1 MNTPWISRRQT
12 LLAGAGIAL
21 LHAGLSRAAGAPG
34 PADRSASFPA
44 LAALERRAGGR
55 LGVCALDL
63 RSGARIGHRQH
74 ERFGLCSSFKL
85 PLAAMV
91 LREADAGR
99 LQLDQWLA
107 FGEADLV
114 AHAPVTR
121 QHLAAGGMSALAL
134 AEATQTTSDNVA
146 ANLLLKRLGGPAS
159 LTAMLREVGDAET
172 RIDRIEPAMNI
183 VHPGDVRDTTTPQ
196 AIARL
201 CGELLS
207 GTVLKPESRQRLL
220 AWAQATETGLHRLRA
235 GFPAGWLAGDKTGT
249 YTAPDMASKINDVAI
264 TWPADSTPQRG
275 LVVSAYYEAP
285 KPWGGP
291 VRARD
296 QAVLAEAGRIAAA
309 WWQSQPAPSAAKAR

>member
-1 MNTPWISRRQT
+1 MNNPLISRRQT
-12 LLAGAGIAL
+12 LLAGTGFAF
-21 LHAGLSRAAGAPG
+21 LHASLSHAASPQASV
-34 PADRSASFPA
+34 ARSASFPA

-63 RSGARIGHRQH
+63 RSGERIGHRQH

-107 FGEADLV
+107 FGKADLV
-114 AHAPVTR
+114 HHAPVAR
-121 QHLAAGGMSALAL
+121 QHLAAGGMSVVAL

-146 ANLLLKRLGGPAS
+146 ANLLLKRLGGPAG
-159 LTAMLREVGDAET
+159 LTAMLRQVGDTET
-172 RIDRIEPAMNI
+172 RIDRFEPAMN
-183 VHPGDVRDTTTPQ
+183 VVRPGELRDTTTPQ

-201 CGELLS
+201 CADLLS
-207 GTVLKPESRQRLL
+207 GEVLKPESRQRLL
-220 AWAQATETGLHRLRA
+220 SWAQATETGLERLRA
-235 GFPAGWLAGDKTGT
+235 GFPTGWLAGDKTGT
-249 YTAPDMASKINDVAI
+249 FTSPDMASKINDVAI

-291 VRARD
+291 LRD
-296 QAVLAEAGRIAAA
+296 RDLAVLAEAGRIAAA
-309 WWQSQPAPSAAKAR
+309 WWQSQPPLAAAQAR